1 MGKTASQVKIDSMV
15 IDDPDEWEDL
25 PAEELENAEDAIS
38 DQASAA
44 RTIDELQAEIATLKR
59 LERMAN
65 DVRMSGEDR
74 KWDELSQLLQDN
86 ERMYDQ
92 SGRREKLIIF
102 TEHRD
107 NRNVRC
113 LQRNRLIIYI
123 T

>member
-1 MGKTASQVKIDSMV
+1 MIQTNGKIFR
-15 IDDPDEWEDL
+15 PN
-25 PAEELENAEDAIS
+25 ELENAEDTIS

-107 NRNVRC
+107 TLNYLVGK
-113 LQRNRLIIYI
+113 I
-123 T
+123 TSLLADPSAVVTIHGAMLRE